1 MTSKIQPLTPE
12 FLEEEVNAR
21 GVNYRFRELS
31 IGEYD
36 DLVQKATTKRPNG
49 IGGEDEL
56 IDNAVLL
63 KLMVIKCSV
72 DPKLSAESLSHLP
85 MRVVMKFNAT
95 VNRMHYGDE
104 PEKKDDDKPAG
115 SDDSGDADEEG
126 TAKGN
131 AA

>member
-1 MTSKIQPLTPE
+1 MPKVQPLTPE
-12 FLEEEVNAR
+12 FLEESVIAR
-21 GVNYRFRELS
+21 GVTYRFRELS

-49 IGGEDEL
+49 LGGEDEM

-72 DPKLSAESLSHLP
+72 DPKLTPESLAKLP
-85 MRVVMKFNAT
+85 MRVVMKFNST

-104 PEKKDDDKPAG
+104 PEEKAPET
-115 SDDSGDADEEG
+115 DSGDDAEEG
-126 TAKGN
+126 TATGN